1 MDWREYK
8 KACGRKGK
16 CTFGSDVYIL
26 FLYKYNHV
34 YVSPFV
40 MSFFATT
47 TCIFEVRQYIVY

>member
-1 MDWREYK
+1 MDRPEYK
-8 KACGRKGK
+8 KACGRKG
-16 CTFGSDVYIL
+16 TLGFVVYIL

-47 TCIFEVRQYIVY
+47 IFEV

>member
-1 MDWREYK
+1 MDRREYK

-47 TCIFEVRQYIVY
+47 TCIFEV